1 MAQPFDMRRS
11 SRVFWLIRSAF
22 PLVGTRARPTPS
34 TYTCL
39 AGALRRLLSSSLHNA
54 LPLASLPL
62 TFSRV
67 HLRSQARC
75 PCELPQRG
83 RPESLPGICNP
94 RAPRLV
100 VCARARRVFL
110 FPRTAY
116 LSVRPLAL
124 LSIHPACPCP
134 APSHP
139 CLRSRHRASPSLIR
153 HSCASP
159 PVRLARFCYTTYSLG
174 GSIVTFPHA
183 LCNLEADQELSFSGR
198 VLRGSDVCQRKDL
211 YGVFRRKREW
221 EMWGCGT
228 RCSVCGVGGRGAG
241 QVQPLEDGVP

>member
-11 SRVFWLIRSAF
+11 SRVYCLIRSAF

-83 RPESLPGICNP
+83 RPQSLPSIICNP
-94 RAPRLV
+94 RAPHRLV

-124 LSIHPACPCP
+124 LSIHPACT
-134 APSHP
+134 HP
-139 CLRSRHRASPSLIR
+139 CLRSRHRASPSLMR
-153 HSCASP
+153 HSYVSP

-183 LCNLEADQELSFSGR
+183 LCNLEADQELSFSSR
-198 VLRGSDVCQRKDL
+198 VLRNSDVCQRKDL
-211 YGVFRRKREW
+211 YGVFRGKRD
-221 EMWGCGT
+221 
-228 RCSVCGVGGRGAG
+228 VCGVGGRGAG